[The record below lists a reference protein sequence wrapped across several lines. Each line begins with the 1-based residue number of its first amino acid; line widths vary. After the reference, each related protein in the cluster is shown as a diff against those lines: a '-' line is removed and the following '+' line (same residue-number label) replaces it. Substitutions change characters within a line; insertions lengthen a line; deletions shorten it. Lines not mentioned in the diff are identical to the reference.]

1 MGCLPTGL
9 QGQVPGL
16 GLQYITLGTLLDPEY
31 RHSRF
36 QQNHPRSRSG
46 QHKVWT
52 SPIVSP
58 LYHRG
63 HPFSL
68 PPAALSTS
76 MSLLVETLPH
86 RNWSS
91 PPWWSPL
98 PARPP
103 GPQHQVPTLGAP
115 LASQTQTKFLAPA
128 LDAGPAGT
136 SPDAAARA
144 FPPSSSLHNFWAL
157 PLTVFMHAWAFA
169 TGPKGL
175 RDHLQCAYPEKA
187 LPGPPWH
194 QPGAGCGGSPPDVPG
209 SG

>member
-1 MGCLPTGL
+1 MTQNTGT
-9 QGQVPGL
+9 PIFSKIIHGL
-16 GLQYITLGTLLDPEY
+16 GEAGT
-31 RHSRF
+31 
-36 QQNHPRSRSG
+36 
-46 QHKVWT
+46 KC
-52 SPIVSP
+52 
-58 LYHRG
+58 G
-63 HPFSL
+63 HPPSCFSPVPQRASL
-68 PPAALSTS
+68 LSAS
-76 MSLLVETLPH
+76 CSPVHPMSLLVETLPH
-86 RNWSS
+86 RHWSS
-91 PPWWSPL
+91 PPWWSSL

-157 PLTVFMHAWAFA
+157 PLSVFTHAWAFA

-175 RDHLQCAYPEKA
+175 QDHLQCAYPEKA
-187 LPGPPWH
+187 LPGPPRH

-209 SG
+209 SGSGGDRCPIGAKEQRVRLRQW